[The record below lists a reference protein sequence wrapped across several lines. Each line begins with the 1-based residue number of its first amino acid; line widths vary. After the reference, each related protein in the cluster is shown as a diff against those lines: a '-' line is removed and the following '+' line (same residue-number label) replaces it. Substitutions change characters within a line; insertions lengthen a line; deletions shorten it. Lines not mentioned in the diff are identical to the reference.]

1 MGVRAQSDLRNRS
14 RLQAGGRRAGSNR
27 REPDL
32 TSLINIVF
40 LILIF
45 FIVAGTL
52 RPFSARDIELAKVAK
67 EAVGAATPSSLII
80 HQDGRVSYGGR
91 DVLVDELE
99 AYVRQGKRP
108 DRGRPFT
115 IVADG
120 RAPGEVVLNVSRS
133 LRAAG
138 IEAVAVMVERGRR

>member
-1 MGVRAQSDLRNRS
+1 MTVRNAKKNRLHRTVS
-14 RLQAGGRRAGSNR
+14 GAA

-52 RPFSARDIELAKVAK
+52 RPFSARDIELTKIANDA
-67 EAVGAATPSSLII
+67 AATAVPSRLIVDRAGKVRWAG
-80 HQDGRVSYGGR
+80 QDI
-91 DVLVDELE
+91 DPNQLADLV
-99 AYVRQGKRP
+99 ARSGKP
-108 DRGRPFT
+108 LDGKPLT

-120 RAPGEVVLNVSRS
+120 RAPGSQVLEVARQ
-133 LRAAG
+133 LRRAG
-138 IEAVAVMVERGRR
+138 IRQVTVMVERGRR